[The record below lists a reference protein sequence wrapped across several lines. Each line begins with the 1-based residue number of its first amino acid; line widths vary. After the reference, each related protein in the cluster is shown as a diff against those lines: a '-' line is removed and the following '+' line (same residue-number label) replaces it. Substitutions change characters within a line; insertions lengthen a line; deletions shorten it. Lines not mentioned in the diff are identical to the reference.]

1 MQHVYT
7 GVTVC
12 HRVGCWNPN
21 AEVILLHLKI
31 IANKTGNWNAEVI
44 LLHLKIIANKTG
56 NWTVSSNPKNTLN
69 TLYTSK
75 SCQIM
80 QSNSPNI

>member
-12 HRVGCWNPN
+12 HRVGCWNP
-21 AEVILLHLKI
+21 
-31 IANKTGNWNAEVI
+31 NAEVI

>member
-31 IANKTGNWNAEVI
+31 IANKTGNWTQCQV
-44 LLHLKIIANKTG
+44 
-56 NWTVSSNPKNTLN
+56 NPKNTLN

-75 SCQIM
+75 SCSQIH
-80 QSNSPNI
+80 QIFDNCTQVIFVDKQHG